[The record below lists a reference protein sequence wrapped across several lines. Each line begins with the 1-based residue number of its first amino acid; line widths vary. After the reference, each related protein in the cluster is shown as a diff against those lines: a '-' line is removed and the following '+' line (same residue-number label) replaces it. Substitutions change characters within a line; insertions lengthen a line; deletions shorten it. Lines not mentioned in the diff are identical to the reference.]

1 MMLNSIRNL
10 FLFLCLSLITLSSL
24 GQDKDSVPVYTD
36 PLTKKERKADT
47 FSAMYASVGILNVLH
62 LTASSLDLGLE
73 YQFNPT
79 WSLELI
85 YGFKTPNFYQHSPQD
100 YHVLDQYHKFWVS
113 PKFHFADRR
122 AADEYELLSV
132 KFPRFSYIAFDLY
145 YGSGSSS
152 IENSFSVL
160 SGNRI
165 DFTSAELDKQV
176 LAYGLRTG
184 YYLKLSARLEV
195 ESSLGFG
202 MIEYDRDYSY
212 VNGVLG
218 PRNDLDDGINRYN
231 DKQSGQLRAINLILK
246 LKFNYRIY

>member
-1 MMLNSIRNL
+1 MLRATRNF
-10 FLFLCLSLITLSSL
+10 FLFLCLSSITLSSF
-24 GQDKDSVPVYTD
+24 GQDKDPVPVYTA
-36 PLTKKERKADT
+36 PPNEKERKADT
-47 FSAMYASVGILNVLH
+47 FSAIYASLGILNMLH
-62 LTASSLDLGLE
+62 PTASSLDLGLE
-73 YQFNPT
+73 YQFNPK
-79 WSLELI
+79 WSLELM
-85 YGFKTPNFYQHSPQD
+85 YGLKTPNFYQHSPQD
-100 YHVLDQYHKFWVS
+100 YHVLDNYHKFWFS

-152 IENSFSVL
+152 IENSFSIL

-165 DFTSAELDKQV
+165 DFTSAGLDKQV
-176 LAYGLRTG
+176 WAYGIRTG
-184 YYLKLSARLEV
+184 YYLKLSERLEV
-195 ESSLGFG
+195 DSSVGFG

-218 PRNDLDDGINRYN
+218 PRNFLDDGINRYN
-231 DKQSGQLRAINLILK
+231 DKQSGKLRAINLIVK